1 MNYDEVEDDVS
12 IRDECQLLRRIPT
25 ILNFTIIWDDNLQ
38 RWRPTSASFEDDPE
52 GEPMSV
58 VLMDDLE
65 SAGRNV
71 NEVTNNPEEFA
82 LAAIT
87 AGCVRINKQ
96 KVVRDPLP
104 EEPAHALVIG
114 NKTRSR
120 RRNFANEAVWIIEPI
135 LQTEAD

>member
-12 IRDECQLLRRIPT
+12 IRDECQLLRRIPNKPK
-25 ILNFTIIWDDNLQ
+25 LNIIWDDNLR
-38 RWRPTSASFEDDPE
+38 RWRPSSASFEDHPN
-52 GEPMSV
+52 GTPMSV

-71 NEVTNNPEEFA
+71 IEVTNNPEEFA

-87 AGCVRINKQ
+87 AGCARLNNQ

-114 NKTRSR
+114 NKTRSC
-120 RRNFANEAVWIIEPI
+120 RRNFAKEAIWIIEPI
-135 LQTEAD
+135 LQFETG